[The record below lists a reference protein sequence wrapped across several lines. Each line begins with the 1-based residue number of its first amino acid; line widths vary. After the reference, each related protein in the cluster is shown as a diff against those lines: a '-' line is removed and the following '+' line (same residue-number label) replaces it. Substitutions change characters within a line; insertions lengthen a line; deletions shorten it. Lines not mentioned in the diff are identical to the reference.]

1 MTGVQTCA
9 LPIYY
14 SMTTVIYDGQ
24 CDFCLSC
31 VEWVKAR
38 TNINALPSQSINPAD
53 FGITKAQC
61 EKSVVVISDQTYFE
75 AAAVAHLLHKCGHK
89 LLAKALAF
97 SGPIGNFGYRYVAG
111 HRNGLLVKI
120 LHQLIKLGY

>member
-1 MTGVQTCA
+1 MDG
-9 LPIYY
+9 LRDDY
-14 SMTTVIYDGQ
+14 SMTTVIYDGE

-75 AAAVAHLLHKCGHK
+75 AAAVGVLLNQSGHK
-89 LLAKALAF
+89 FLARALLA